1 MQYSYDSM
9 VKKIIQYDPETRS
22 IKRREEK
29 LYQRQ
34 KWIYRDQIELL
45 GYKIKNEVFREQMEV
60 QYNR

>member
-29 LYQRQ
+29 LY
-34 KWIYRDQIELL
+34 
-45 GYKIKNEVFREQMEV
+45 
-60 QYNR
+60 